1 MMKANRRLLAAGAG
15 SWLTLAGCAGLPS
28 PLEGSESLN
37 LGISTGPESR
47 IQRLRPRLPAN
58 STSREPRAP
67 DKDYLVF
74 VASEGNDRISLV
86 RYGPGGINVER
97 VSKMGRNPTE
107 PVGPHGIGV
116 SPDGRY
122 YYVST
127 AHGFPNGEL
136 WKFTTVGDSLK
147 GHVTLGMFPA
157 TLQVSPDGLYAYVVN
172 FNVYGEMK
180 PSSVS
185 IVYADGMTEIAR
197 LTTCTMP
204 HGSRLD
210 PQGTKHYSACMM
222 DDALVE
228 IDTRK
233 LAVARH
239 FILKKGAERGI
250 AGAPPGTGRSLA
262 SLGTGREPGTGDHAG
277 HGTEPPKPG
286 DVSCSPTWAQPSA
299 DGSKVYVACN
309 KSSDVVEIDANAWT
323 MTRRFPMGPGVYNL
337 ATSHDG
343 KLLVGTNKRGQSVSV
358 VDLASGKEIALL
370 PTKRKVASGV
380 VISPDD
386 RYAFVTVEGVGS
398 EPGTVEVIDLKA
410 LRTVATVDVG
420 QQAGGIDFWKTV
432 PAATH

>member
-1 MMKANRRLLAAGAG
+1 MRVSWWLVASAG
-15 SWLTLAGCAGLPS
+15 SWMTLAAAPLDAQPAG
-28 PLEGSESLN
+28 
-37 LGISTGPESR
+37 
-47 IQRLRPRLPAN
+47 IQRPPAT
-58 STSREPRAP
+58 STSIQPQAP
-67 DKDYLVF
+67 TVDYLVF
-74 VASEGNDRISLV
+74 VASEGNDRVSLV
-86 RYGPGGINVER
+86 RYGPGGISVER
-97 VSKMGRNPTE
+97 VSKIGRNPTE

-136 WKFTTVGDSLK
+136 WKFTTIGDSLK
-147 GHVTLGMFPA
+147 GTVTLGMFPA

-185 IVYADGMTEIAR
+185 IVYADGMAEIAR

-204 HGSRLD
+204 HGSRLN

-228 IDTRK
+228 IDTRT

-239 FILKKGAERGI
+239 FLLKKGAEHGATGSLSGI
-250 AGAPPGTGRSLA
+250 GN
-262 SLGTGREPGTGDHAG
+262 RESGIGGDHAG
-277 HGTEPPKPG
+277 HGMEPPKPG
-286 DVSCSPTWAQPSA
+286 DVSCSPTWAQPSV

-309 KSSDVVEIDANAWT
+309 KSSDVVEVDANTWT

-358 VDLASGKEIALL
+358 VDLASGKEIAILA
-370 PTKRKVASGV
+370 TKRKVASGV

-432 PAATH
+432 PAGTR